1 MTKPALKIGPLPD
14 RTPVKL
20 TLLID
25 PALRAELEA
34 YAAIYAEAHGERAG
48 VETLAP
54 VMLEAFMASDSGFRK
69 ARRDNPGAGRRGEA

>member
-69 ARRDNPGAGRRGEA
+69 ARRIPSTPS

>member
-20 TLLID
+20 ILLIY

-34 YAAIYAEAHGERAG
+34 YAAIYAEAQGELAG
-48 VETLAP
+48 VETLAR
-54 VMLEAFMASDSGFRK
+54 VMPEAFMTSGSGFRQ
-69 ARRDNPGAGRRGEA
+69 ARLK